1 MDPSDEKL
9 SQKQLLTKF
18 EEEQTHPWMDQDHL
32 FELSCTVDSPK
43 IRSYMLI
50 ERSLPVEEF
59 ILAVFAKKFI
69 NTDSWAI
76 AIKPGQ
82 FSYKKQP

>member
-1 MDPSDEKL
+1 
-9 SQKQLLTKF
+9 
-18 EEEQTHPWMDQDHL
+18 
-32 FELSCTVDSPK
+32 
-43 IRSYMLI
+43 MLI